1 MINNILGKNI
11 YLREVQYSDSKK
23 IVKWRNDNN
32 IGKYLTRKK
41 LTLTKQK
48 LFIEEYFKR
57 ENDFYFIAELK
68 NKKVPIGT
76 VAVFNYDK
84 ITKIAE
90 WGRIIVLPE
99 YSLAAFEIA
108 FLSIQ
113 FAFEE
118 LKINKIYGA
127 VQKENKVAHRFDLS
141 LGFVE
146 EGILRSHYWNGKKCD
161 DLILIAM
168 FKDEYKKLKYK
179 YKKIIIK

>member
-1 MINNILGKNI
+1 MIDNILGVNI
-11 YLREVQYSDSKK
+11 CLREVQYSDSEQ
-23 IVKWRNDNN
+23 IVKWRNDDN
-32 IGKYLTRKK
+32 IGKYLSNTE
-41 LTLTKQK
+41 LTLTNQK
-48 LFIEEYFKR
+48 LFMEEYFKR

-68 NKKVPIGT
+68 NNKVPIGT

-84 ITKIAE
+84 IAKIAE
-90 WGRIIVLPE
+90 WGRILILPE
-99 YSLAAFEIA
+99 YSLVAFETA

-113 FAFEE
+113 FAFEK

-146 EGILRSHYWNGKKCD
+146 EGILHSHYWNGEKCD
-161 DLILIAM
+161 DVILIAM

-179 YKKIIIK
+179 YKKIVIK

>member
-1 MINNILGKNI
+1 M
-11 YLREVQYSDSKK
+11 
-23 IVKWRNDNN
+23 
-32 IGKYLTRKK
+32 
-41 LTLTKQK
+41 
-48 LFIEEYFKR
+48 
-57 ENDFYFIAELK
+57 
-68 NKKVPIGT
+68 
-76 VAVFNYDK
+76 
-84 ITKIAE
+84 
-90 WGRIIVLPE
+90 
-99 YSLAAFEIA
+99 AAFEIA